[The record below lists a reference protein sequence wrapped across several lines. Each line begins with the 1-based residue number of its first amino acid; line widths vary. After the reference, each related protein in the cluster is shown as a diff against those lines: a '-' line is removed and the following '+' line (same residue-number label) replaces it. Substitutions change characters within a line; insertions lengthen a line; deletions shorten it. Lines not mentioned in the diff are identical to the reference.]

1 MKLSEIE
8 EQLPWGLHDAYLE
21 RLELDWLRKVL
32 VMDVR
37 LMMNDRQ
44 DMDQRAQIKVTG
56 LVYCTIEPPIID
68 PTKGYEAMP
77 EGGLWIVS
85 EEGAS
90 NKATNLPETPD
101 GCFMHHLLV
110 SNWNFRAINICGKDA
125 SLSWI
130 ELEPVSARSNTRAL
144 FPGDEIPDPGKH

>member
-56 LVYCTIEPPIID
+56 LVYCIIEPPIID

-90 NKATNLPETPD
+90 NKQPIYQKPQTAALCIIYLYQT
-101 GCFMHHLLV
+101 GI
-110 SNWNFRAINICGKDA
+110 SG
-125 SLSWI
+125 LSTFV
-130 ELEPVSARSNTRAL
+130 ERML
-144 FPGDEIPDPGKH
+144 H